1 MTDLQ
6 QTVEHM
12 TEAQRMNEEVH
23 QIWEPRQ
30 PTTEAEKICASIDAL
45 NRSIDRR
52 MDKLID
58 TLLLLIRVL
67 EYR

>member
-1 MTDLQ
+1 MNQLEK
-6 QTVEHM
+6 TVELM

-23 QIWEPRQ
+23 QLWEPRQ

-58 TLLLLIRVL
+58 TLLLLIRAL
-67 EYR
+67 ER